1 MTLNDFEKE
10 KVLRNYVATND
21 NNNTSYEEIDGF
33 KYVSGY
39 SEGTPFTH
47 YFEEPVGN
55 DKTIVIVNGGIPVIH
70 ADLYYQGQLVK
81 SESFYQ
87 YDYCNINLDNNQL
100 VDSIV
105 VSYYDI
111 DETGY
116 DILLAIKNSDSKI
129 EEHLYNQRI
138 NNSFRDVEFK
148 NDYISA
154 NISISENN
162 SFVYTYVPYDD
173 NWKVFDNGNEV
184 SKVKAN
190 LGFIGFRLNQGEHN
204 IEFVYGEETT
214 VFNVLSLI
222 CLVLAACFIA
232 IDFVLRR
239 KKLNG
244 K

>member
-1 MTLNDFEKE
+1 M
-10 KVLRNYVATND
+10 
-21 NNNTSYEEIDGF
+21 
-33 KYVSGY
+33 
-39 SEGTPFTH
+39 
-47 YFEEPVGN
+47 
-55 DKTIVIVNGGIPVIH
+55 
-70 ADLYYQGQLVK
+70 
-81 SESFYQ
+81 
-87 YDYCNINLDNNQL
+87 
-100 VDSIV
+100 
-105 VSYYDI
+105 
-111 DETGY
+111 
-116 DILLAIKNSDSKI
+116 
-129 EEHLYNQRI
+129 
-138 NNSFRDVEFK
+138 
-148 NDYISA
+148 
-154 NISISENN
+154 
-162 SFVYTYVPYDD
+162 PYDD